1 LEQYASEMHVAF
13 LNASERA
20 FIRNANRRA
29 KETDEAAVF
38 MAGSI
43 ISGAG

>member
-13 LNASERA
+13 LNA
-20 FIRNANRRA
+20 NRRA
-29 KETDEAAVF
+29 KGTDEAAVF